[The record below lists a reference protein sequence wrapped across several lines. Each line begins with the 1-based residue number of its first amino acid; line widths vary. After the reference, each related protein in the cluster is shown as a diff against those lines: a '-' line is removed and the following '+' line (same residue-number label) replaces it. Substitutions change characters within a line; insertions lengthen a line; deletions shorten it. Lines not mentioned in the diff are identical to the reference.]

1 MDSILSFL
9 ADNYKYFMIAA
20 VVLLLALIGFIVDG
34 KKKKKNEEVVPVP
47 NADAQAQ
54 AAQGMAPTQPV
65 QPQPA
70 APALATEQTQT
81 EPGLVIEEPSLN
93 NIEPASQELNL
104 DASVQEEQ
112 GSIFGT
118 PEMQAPAAVETTA
131 PDPAT
136 VEGPTLVIEDKEETT
151 TPEMTAPTVEPVA
164 PTPTE
169 TVVPEVAP
177 ITPVATPVVEPITQ
191 ASAPVAPTMTAP
203 EMPTAPAAA
212 STTPETPIQ
221 Q

>member
-20 VVLLLALIGFIVDG
+20 VVLLFALIGFIVDG

-65 QPQPA
+65 QAQPV
-70 APALATEQTQT
+70 APAPAVEQTVA
-81 EPGLVIEEPSLN
+81 EPGLVIDEPSLN
-93 NIEPASQELNL
+93 NVEPASQELNL
-104 DASVQEEQ
+104 GASVQEEQ

-136 VEGPTLVIEDKEETT
+136 VEGPTLVIEDKEETP
-151 TPEMTAPTVEPVA
+151 TPEMAAPTQEPVA
-164 PTPTE
+164 PTPVE
-169 TVVPEVAP
+169 TVVPEP
-177 ITPVATPVVEPITQ
+177 TPVAPVAEPVVEPTT
-191 ASAPVAPTMTAP
+191 PTAPTMTAP
-203 EMPTAPAAA
+203 EMPAAPTATP
-212 STTPETPIQ
+212 TTPETPIQ

>member
-20 VVLLLALIGFIVDG
+20 VVLLFALIGFIVDG

-47 NADAQAQ
+47 NVDAQAQ
-54 AAQGMAPTQPV
+54 AAQGMAPMQPAQV
-65 QPQPA
+65 QPATP
-70 APALATEQTQT
+70 APAVEQTAV

-93 NIEPASQELNL
+93 NVEPASQELNL

-136 VEGPTLVIEDKEETT
+136 VEGPTLVIEDKEETPA
-151 TPEMTAPTVEPVA
+151 PEIAAPTLEPVA
-164 PTPTE
+164 PAPVE
-169 TVVPEVAP
+169 TTA
-177 ITPVATPVVEPITQ
+177 PVAEPVAEPTVQ
-191 ASAPVAPTMTAP
+191 EVAPTMTAP
-203 EMPTAPAAA
+203 EMPAAPAA
-212 STTPETPIQ
+212 TTPETPIQ

>member
-20 VVLLLALIGFIVDG
+20 VVLLFALIGFIVDG

-47 NADAQAQ
+47 NVDAQAQ
-54 AAQGMAPTQPV
+54 AAQGMAPMQPAQV
-65 QPQPA
+65 QPTTP
-70 APALATEQTQT
+70 APAVEQTAV

-93 NIEPASQELNL
+93 NVEPASQELNL

-136 VEGPTLVIEDKEETT
+136 VEGPTLVIEDKEETPA
-151 TPEMTAPTVEPVA
+151 PEMAASTLEPVA
-164 PTPTE
+164 PAPVE
-169 TVVPEVAP
+169 TTA
-177 ITPVATPVVEPITQ
+177 PVAEPVAEPTVQ
-191 ASAPVAPTMTAP
+191 EVAPTMTAP
-203 EMPTAPAAA
+203 EMPAAPAA
-212 STTPETPIQ
+212 TTPETPIQ

>member
-20 VVLLLALIGFIVDG
+20 VVLLFALIGFIVDG

-47 NADAQAQ
+47 NVDAQAQ
-54 AAQGMAPTQPV
+54 AAQGMAPMQPAQV
-65 QPQPA
+65 QPATP
-70 APALATEQTQT
+70 APAVEQTAV

-93 NIEPASQELNL
+93 NVEPASQELNL

-136 VEGPTLVIEDKEETT
+136 VEGPTLVIEDKEETPA
-151 TPEMTAPTVEPVA
+151 PEMAASTLEPVA
-164 PTPTE
+164 PAPVE
-169 TVVPEVAP
+169 TTA
-177 ITPVATPVVEPITQ
+177 PVAEPVAEPTVQ
-191 ASAPVAPTMTAP
+191 EVAPTMTAP
-203 EMPTAPAAA
+203 EMPAAPAA
-212 STTPETPIQ
+212 TTLETPIQ

>member
-20 VVLLLALIGFIVDG
+20 VVLLFALIGFIVDG

-47 NADAQAQ
+47 NVDAQAQ
-54 AAQGMAPTQPV
+54 AAQGMAPTQPAQV
-65 QPQPA
+65 QPATP
-70 APALATEQTQT
+70 APAVEQTAV

-93 NIEPASQELNL
+93 NVEPASQELNL

-136 VEGPTLVIEDKEETT
+136 VEGPTLVIEDKEETPA
-151 TPEMTAPTVEPVA
+151 PEMAASTLEPIAPAPVETTAPVAEPVA
-164 PTPTE
+164 EPTVQE
-169 TVVPEVAP
+169 
-177 ITPVATPVVEPITQ
+177 
-191 ASAPVAPTMTAP
+191 VAPTMTAP
-203 EMPTAPAAA
+203 EMPAAPAA
-212 STTPETPIQ
+212 TTPETPIQ

>member
-20 VVLLLALIGFIVDG
+20 VVLLFALIGFIVDG

-47 NADAQAQ
+47 NVDAQAQ
-54 AAQGMAPTQPV
+54 AAQGMAPMQPAQV
-65 QPQPA
+65 QPATP
-70 APALATEQTQT
+70 APAVEQTAV

-93 NIEPASQELNL
+93 NVEPASQELNL

-136 VEGPTLVIEDKEETT
+136 VEGPTLVIEDKEETPA
-151 TPEMTAPTVEPVA
+151 PEMVASTPEPVA
-164 PTPTE
+164 PTPVE
-169 TVVPEVAP
+169 TVVPEPTPAA
-177 ITPVATPVVEPITQ
+177 PVAEPTVQ
-191 ASAPVAPTMTAP
+191 EVAPTMTAP
-203 EMPTAPAAA
+203 EMPAAPAA
-212 STTPETPIQ
+212 TTPETPIQ

>member
-20 VVLLLALIGFIVDG
+20 VVLLFALIGFIVDG

-65 QPQPA
+65 QTQPA
-70 APALATEQTQT
+70 TPAPTVEQTAV

-93 NIEPASQELNL
+93 NVEPASQELNL

-136 VEGPTLVIEDKEETT
+136 VEGPTLIIEDKEETPA
-151 TPEMTAPTVEPVA
+151 PEMVASTPEPVA
-164 PTPTE
+164 PTPVE
-169 TVVPEVAP
+169 TVVPEPTPAA
-177 ITPVATPVVEPITQ
+177 PVAEPVAEPTVQ
-191 ASAPVAPTMTAP
+191 EVAPTMTAP
-203 EMPTAPAAA
+203 EMPAAPAA
-212 STTPETPIQ
+212 TTSETPIQ

>member
-20 VVLLLALIGFIVDG
+20 VILLFALIGFIVDG

-65 QPQPA
+65 QPQPV
-70 APALATEQTQT
+70 APAPAVEQTAV

-93 NIEPASQELNL
+93 NVEPANQELNL

-136 VEGPTLVIEDKEETT
+136 VEGPTLVIEDKEETPA
-151 TPEMTAPTVEPVA
+151 PEMAAPTPEPVA
-164 PTPTE
+164 PAPVE
-169 TVVPEVAP
+169 TVVPEAAPVAP
-177 ITPVATPVVEPITQ
+177 VTEPVVEPT
-191 ASAPVAPTMTAP
+191 APAAPVMTAP
-203 EMPTAPAAA
+203 EMPAAPTATP
-212 STTPETPIQ
+212 TTPETPIQ

>member
-20 VVLLLALIGFIVDG
+20 VVLLFALIGFIVDG

-47 NADAQAQ
+47 NVDAQAQ
-54 AAQGMAPTQPV
+54 AAQGMAPMQPAQV
-65 QPQPA
+65 QPATP
-70 APALATEQTQT
+70 APAVEQTAV

-93 NIEPASQELNL
+93 NVEPASQELNL

-136 VEGPTLVIEDKEETT
+136 VEGPTLVIEDKEETPA
-151 TPEMTAPTVEPVA
+151 PEMAAPTPEPVA
-164 PTPTE
+164 PAPVE
-169 TVVPEVAP
+169 TTA
-177 ITPVATPVVEPITQ
+177 PVAEPVAEPTVQ
-191 ASAPVAPTMTAP
+191 EVAPTMTAP
-203 EMPTAPAAA
+203 EMPAAPAA
-212 STTPETPIQ
+212 TTPETPIQ

>member
-20 VVLLLALIGFIVDG
+20 VVLLFALIGFIVDG

-47 NADAQAQ
+47 NVDAQAQ
-54 AAQGMAPTQPV
+54 AAQGMAPTQPAQV
-65 QPQPA
+65 QPATP
-70 APALATEQTQT
+70 APAVEQTAV

-93 NIEPASQELNL
+93 NVEPASQELNL
-104 DASVQEEQ
+104 DASIQEEQ

-136 VEGPTLVIEDKEETT
+136 VEGPTLVIEDKEETPA
-151 TPEMTAPTVEPVA
+151 PEMAASTPEPVA
-164 PTPTE
+164 PAPVE
-169 TVVPEVAP
+169 TAA
-177 ITPVATPVVEPITQ
+177 PVAEPVAEPTVQ
-191 ASAPVAPTMTAP
+191 EVAPTMTAP
-203 EMPTAPAAA
+203 EMPAAPAA
-212 STTPETPIQ
+212 TTPETPIQ

>member
-20 VVLLLALIGFIVDG
+20 VVLLFALIGFIVDG

-65 QPQPA
+65 QTQPA
-70 APALATEQTQT
+70 TPAPTVEQTAV

-93 NIEPASQELNL
+93 NVEPASQELNL

-136 VEGPTLVIEDKEETT
+136 VEGPTLVIEDKEETPA
-151 TPEMTAPTVEPVA
+151 PEMVASTPEPVA
-164 PTPTE
+164 PTPVE
-169 TVVPEVAP
+169 TVVPEPTPAA
-177 ITPVATPVVEPITQ
+177 PVAEPVAEPTVQ
-191 ASAPVAPTMTAP
+191 EVAPTMTAP
-203 EMPTAPAAA
+203 EMPAAPAA
-212 STTPETPIQ
+212 TTSETPIQ

>member
-20 VVLLLALIGFIVDG
+20 VVLLFALIGFIVDG

-47 NADAQAQ
+47 NVDAQAQ
-54 AAQGMAPTQPV
+54 AAQGMAPMQPAQV
-65 QPQPA
+65 QPTTPTPA
-70 APALATEQTQT
+70 VEQTAV

-93 NIEPASQELNL
+93 NVEPASQELNL

-136 VEGPTLVIEDKEETT
+136 VEGPTLVIEDKEETPA
-151 TPEMTAPTVEPVA
+151 PEMAAPTLEPVA
-164 PTPTE
+164 PAPVE
-169 TVVPEVAP
+169 TTA
-177 ITPVATPVVEPITQ
+177 PVAEPVAEPTVQ
-191 ASAPVAPTMTAP
+191 EVAPTMTAP
-203 EMPTAPAAA
+203 EMPAAPAA
-212 STTPETPIQ
+212 TTPETPIQ

>member
-20 VVLLLALIGFIVDG
+20 VILLFALIGFIVDG

-65 QPQPA
+65 QAQPA
-70 APALATEQTQT
+70 TPAPAVEQTVA

-93 NIEPASQELNL
+93 NVEPASQELNL

-118 PEMQAPAAVETTA
+118 PEMQAPAAIETTA

-136 VEGPTLVIEDKEETT
+136 VEGPTLVIEDKEETPA
-151 TPEMTAPTVEPVA
+151 PEMAAPTPEPVA
-164 PTPTE
+164 PTPVE
-169 TVVPEVAP
+169 TVVPEPTPAALV
-177 ITPVATPVVEPITQ
+177 TEPVAEPVVEPT
-191 ASAPVAPTMTAP
+191 APAAPTMTAP
-203 EMPTAPAAA
+203 EMPAAPAAA
-212 STTPETPIQ
+212 PTTPETPIQ

>member
-20 VVLLLALIGFIVDG
+20 VVLLFALIGFIVDG

-54 AAQGMAPTQPV
+54 AAQGMAPTQPAQV
-65 QPQPA
+65 QPATP
-70 APALATEQTQT
+70 APAVEQTAV

-93 NIEPASQELNL
+93 NVEPASQELNL

-136 VEGPTLVIEDKEETT
+136 VEGPTLVIEDKEETPA
-151 TPEMTAPTVEPVA
+151 PEMAASTLEPVA
-164 PTPTE
+164 PAPVE
-169 TVVPEVAP
+169 TVA
-177 ITPVATPVVEPITQ
+177 PVAEPVAEPTVQ
-191 ASAPVAPTMTAP
+191 EVAPTMTAP
-203 EMPTAPAAA
+203 EMPAAPAA
-212 STTPETPIQ
+212 TTPETPIQ

>member
-20 VVLLLALIGFIVDG
+20 VILLFALIGFIVDG

-65 QPQPA
+65 QAQPA
-70 APALATEQTQT
+70 TPAPAVEQTAA

-93 NIEPASQELNL
+93 NVEPASQELNL

-136 VEGPTLVIEDKEETT
+136 VEGPTLVIEDKEEAPA
-151 TPEMTAPTVEPVA
+151 PEMAAPTPEPVA
-164 PTPTE
+164 PAPVE
-169 TVVPEVAP
+169 TAVPEAAP
-177 ITPVATPVVEPITQ
+177 ATPVTEPVAEPVVEPT
-191 ASAPVAPTMTAP
+191 APAAPTMTAP
-203 EMPTAPAAA
+203 EMPAAPTAAP
-212 STTPETPIQ
+212 TTPETPIQ

>member
-20 VVLLLALIGFIVDG
+20 VVLLFALIGFIVDG

-47 NADAQAQ
+47 NVDAQAQ
-54 AAQGMAPTQPV
+54 AAQGMAPTQPAQV
-65 QPQPA
+65 QPATP
-70 APALATEQTQT
+70 APAVEQTAV

-93 NIEPASQELNL
+93 NVEPASQELNL

-136 VEGPTLVIEDKEETT
+136 VEGPTLVIEDKEETPA
-151 TPEMTAPTVEPVA
+151 PEMAASTLEPVA
-164 PTPTE
+164 PAPVE
-169 TVVPEVAP
+169 TTA
-177 ITPVATPVVEPITQ
+177 PVAEPVAEPTVQ
-191 ASAPVAPTMTAP
+191 EVAPTMTAP
-203 EMPTAPAAA
+203 EMPATPAA
-212 STTPETPIQ
+212 TTPETPIQ

>member
-20 VVLLLALIGFIVDG
+20 VVLLFALIGFIVDG

-47 NADAQAQ
+47 NVDAQVQ
-54 AAQGMAPTQPV
+54 AAQGMAPMQPAQV
-65 QPQPA
+65 QPATP
-70 APALATEQTQT
+70 APAVEQTAV

-93 NIEPASQELNL
+93 NVEPASQELNL

-136 VEGPTLVIEDKEETT
+136 VEGPTLVIEDKEETPA
-151 TPEMTAPTVEPVA
+151 PEMAASTLEPVA
-164 PTPTE
+164 PAPVE
-169 TVVPEVAP
+169 TTAP
-177 ITPVATPVVEPITQ
+177 APVETAAPVAEPVAEPTVQ
-191 ASAPVAPTMTAP
+191 EVAPTMTAP
-203 EMPTAPAAA
+203 EMPAAPAA
-212 STTPETPIQ
+212 TTPETPIQ

>member
-20 VVLLLALIGFIVDG
+20 VVLLFALIGFIVDG

-47 NADAQAQ
+47 NVDAQAQ
-54 AAQGMAPTQPV
+54 AAQGMAPMQPAQV
-65 QPQPA
+65 QPATP
-70 APALATEQTQT
+70 APAVEQTAV

-93 NIEPASQELNL
+93 NVEPASQELNL
-104 DASVQEEQ
+104 DTSVQEEQ

-136 VEGPTLVIEDKEETT
+136 VEGPTLVIEDKEETPA
-151 TPEMTAPTVEPVA
+151 PEMAAPTLEPVA
-164 PTPTE
+164 PAPVE
-169 TVVPEVAP
+169 TTA
-177 ITPVATPVVEPITQ
+177 PVAEPVAEPTVQ
-191 ASAPVAPTMTAP
+191 EVAPTMTAP
-203 EMPTAPAAA
+203 EMPAAPAA
-212 STTPETPIQ
+212 TTPETPIQ

>member
-20 VVLLLALIGFIVDG
+20 VILLFALIGFIVDG

-65 QPQPA
+65 QTQPA
-70 APALATEQTQT
+70 TPAPAVEQTAV

-93 NIEPASQELNL
+93 NVEPASQELNL

-136 VEGPTLVIEDKEETT
+136 VEGPTLVIEDKEETPA
-151 TPEMTAPTVEPVA
+151 PEMVASTPEPVA
-164 PTPTE
+164 PTPVE
-169 TVVPEVAP
+169 TVVPEPTPAA
-177 ITPVATPVVEPITQ
+177 PVAEPTVQ
-191 ASAPVAPTMTAP
+191 EVAPTMTAP
-203 EMPTAPAAA
+203 EMPAAPAA
-212 STTPETPIQ
+212 TTPETPIQ

>member
-20 VVLLLALIGFIVDG
+20 VVLLFALIGFIVDG

-65 QPQPA
+65 QAQPV
-70 APALATEQTQT
+70 APVPAVEQTAA

-93 NIEPASQELNL
+93 NVEPTSQELNL

-136 VEGPTLVIEDKEETT
+136 VEGPTLVIEDKEETPA
-151 TPEMTAPTVEPVA
+151 PEMVASTPEPVA
-164 PTPTE
+164 PTPVE
-169 TVVPEVAP
+169 TVVPEPTPAA
-177 ITPVATPVVEPITQ
+177 PVAEPVAEPTVQ
-191 ASAPVAPTMTAP
+191 EVAPTMTAP
-203 EMPTAPAAA
+203 EMPAAPAA
-212 STTPETPIQ
+212 TTPETPIQ

>member
-20 VVLLLALIGFIVDG
+20 VILLFALIGFIVDG

-65 QPQPA
+65 QPQPV
-70 APALATEQTQT
+70 APTPA

-93 NIEPASQELNL
+93 NVEPASQELNL
-104 DASVQEEQ
+104 DAPAQEEQ

-136 VEGPTLVIEDKEETT
+136 VEGPTLVIEDKEEAPA
-151 TPEMTAPTVEPVA
+151 PEMAAPTPEPVA
-164 PTPTE
+164 PIPVE
-169 TVVPEVAP
+169 TIVPEVAP
-177 ITPVATPVVEPITQ
+177 AAPVVEAVAEPVVEPTVQ
-191 ASAPVAPTMTAP
+191 ETTPVMTAP
-203 EMPTAPAAA
+203 EMPAAPEVP
-212 STTPETPIQ
+212 TTPETPIQ

>member
-20 VVLLLALIGFIVDG
+20 VVLLFALIGFIVDG

-47 NADAQAQ
+47 NVDAQAQ
-54 AAQGMAPTQPV
+54 AAQGMAPMQPAQV
-65 QPQPA
+65 QPATPA
-70 APALATEQTQT
+70 PTVEQTAV

-93 NIEPASQELNL
+93 NVEPASQELNL

-136 VEGPTLVIEDKEETT
+136 VEGPTLVIEDKEETPA
-151 TPEMTAPTVEPVA
+151 PEMAAPTLEPVA
-164 PTPTE
+164 PAPVE
-169 TVVPEVAP
+169 TTA
-177 ITPVATPVVEPITQ
+177 PVAEPVAEPTVQ
-191 ASAPVAPTMTAP
+191 EVAPTMTAP
-203 EMPTAPAAA
+203 EMPAAPAA
-212 STTPETPIQ
+212 TTPETPIQ

>member
-1 MDSILSFL
+1 MNSEINNQGVNNIPVQEGSVSGVT
-9 ADNYKYFMIAA
+9 NNVIPVQA
-20 VVLLLALIGFIVDG
+20 VPEQNAT
-34 KKKKKNEEVVPVP
+34 P
-47 NADAQAQ
+47 NISSNVDAQAQ

-70 APALATEQTQT
+70 APALATEQTQA

-112 GSIFGT
+112 ESIFGT

-136 VEGPTLVIEDKEETT
+136 VEGPTLVIEDKEEVT
-151 TPEMTAPTVEPVA
+151 TPEMTAPTVEPAA

-169 TVVPEVAP
+169 TVVPEVTP
-177 ITPVATPVVEPITQ
+177 TTPVAAPVVEPVTQ
-191 ASAPVAPTMTAP
+191 EAAPVAPTMTAP
-203 EMPTAPAAA
+203 EMPTAPTAAP
-212 STTPETPIQ
+212 TTPETPIQ

>member
-20 VVLLLALIGFIVDG
+20 VILLFALIGFIVDG

-65 QPQPA
+65 QTQPA
-70 APALATEQTQT
+70 TPAPAVEQTAV

-93 NIEPASQELNL
+93 NVEPASQELNL

-131 PDPAT
+131 PEPAT
-136 VEGPTLVIEDKEETT
+136 VEGPTLAIEDKEETPA
-151 TPEMTAPTVEPVA
+151 PEMAASTLEPVA
-164 PTPTE
+164 PAPVE
-169 TVVPEVAP
+169 TTA
-177 ITPVATPVVEPITQ
+177 PVAEPVAEPTVQ
-191 ASAPVAPTMTAP
+191 EVAPTMTAP
-203 EMPTAPAAA
+203 EMPAAPAA
-212 STTPETPIQ
+212 TTPETPIQ

>member
-20 VVLLLALIGFIVDG
+20 VVLLFALIGFIVDG

-47 NADAQAQ
+47 NVDAQAQ
-54 AAQGMAPTQPV
+54 AAQGMAPMQPAQV
-65 QPQPA
+65 QPATP
-70 APALATEQTQT
+70 APAVEQTAV

-93 NIEPASQELNL
+93 NVEPASQELNL

-136 VEGPTLVIEDKEETT
+136 VEGPTLVIEDKEETPA
-151 TPEMTAPTVEPVA
+151 PEMAASTLEPIAPAPVETTAPVAEPVA
-164 PTPTE
+164 EPTVQE
-169 TVVPEVAP
+169 
-177 ITPVATPVVEPITQ
+177 
-191 ASAPVAPTMTAP
+191 VAPTMTAP
-203 EMPTAPAAA
+203 EMPAAPAA
-212 STTPETPIQ
+212 TTPETPIQ

>member
-20 VVLLLALIGFIVDG
+20 VVLLFELIGFIVDG

-47 NADAQAQ
+47 NVDAQAQ
-54 AAQGMAPTQPV
+54 AAQGMAPMQPAQV
-65 QPQPA
+65 QPATP
-70 APALATEQTQT
+70 APAVEQTAV
-81 EPGLVIEEPSLN
+81 EPGLVIEKPSLN
-93 NIEPASQELNL
+93 NVEPASQELNL

-136 VEGPTLVIEDKEETT
+136 VEGPTLVIEDKEETPA
-151 TPEMTAPTVEPVA
+151 PEMAAPTLEPVA
-164 PTPTE
+164 PAPVE
-169 TVVPEVAP
+169 TTA
-177 ITPVATPVVEPITQ
+177 PVAEPVAEPTVQ
-191 ASAPVAPTMTAP
+191 EVAPTMTAP
-203 EMPTAPAAA
+203 EMPAAPAA
-212 STTPETPIQ
+212 TTPETPIQ

>member
-20 VVLLLALIGFIVDG
+20 VVLLFALIGFIVDG

-47 NADAQAQ
+47 NVDAQAQ
-54 AAQGMAPTQPV
+54 AAQGMAPMQPAQV
-65 QPQPA
+65 QPATP
-70 APALATEQTQT
+70 APAVEQTAV

-93 NIEPASQELNL
+93 NVEPASQELNL

-136 VEGPTLVIEDKEETT
+136 VEGPTLVIEDKEETPA
-151 TPEMTAPTVEPVA
+151 PEMAASTLEPVA
-164 PTPTE
+164 PAPVE
-169 TVVPEVAP
+169 TAA
-177 ITPVATPVVEPITQ
+177 PVAEPVAEPTVQ
-191 ASAPVAPTMTAP
+191 EVAPTMTAP
-203 EMPTAPAAA
+203 EMPAAPAA
-212 STTPETPIQ
+212 TTPETPIQ

>member
-20 VVLLLALIGFIVDG
+20 VVLLFALIGFIVDG

-47 NADAQAQ
+47 NVDAQAQ
-54 AAQGMAPTQPV
+54 AAQGMAPMQPAQV
-65 QPQPA
+65 QPATPA
-70 APALATEQTQT
+70 PVVEQTAV

-93 NIEPASQELNL
+93 NVEPASQELNL

-136 VEGPTLVIEDKEETT
+136 VEGPTLVIEDKEETPA
-151 TPEMTAPTVEPVA
+151 PEMAASTLEPVA
-164 PTPTE
+164 PAPVE
-169 TVVPEVAP
+169 TTA
-177 ITPVATPVVEPITQ
+177 PVAEPVAEPTVQ
-191 ASAPVAPTMTAP
+191 EVAPTMTAP
-203 EMPTAPAAA
+203 EMPAAPAA
-212 STTPETPIQ
+212 TTPETPIQ

>member
-20 VVLLLALIGFIVDG
+20 VILLFALIGFIVDG

-65 QPQPA
+65 QAQPA
-70 APALATEQTQT
+70 TPAPAVEQTAA

-93 NIEPASQELNL
+93 NVEPASQELNL
-104 DASVQEEQ
+104 DASIQEEQ
-112 GSIFGT
+112 GSIFGN

-136 VEGPTLVIEDKEETT
+136 VEGPTLVIEDKEETPA
-151 TPEMTAPTVEPVA
+151 PEMAAPTPEPVA
-164 PTPTE
+164 PAPVE
-169 TVVPEVAP
+169 AVVPETAP
-177 ITPVATPVVEPITQ
+177 AAPFAEPVVEPT
-191 ASAPVAPTMTAP
+191 APTMTAP
-203 EMPTAPAAA
+203 EMPAAPAVEA
-212 STTPETPIQ
+212 TTPETPIQ